1 MQIQGEKL
9 KGFLLNMLVEIIGD
23 GLMVIFAIVI
33 GYYVKI
39 QFL

>member
-23 GLMVIFAIVI
+23 GLMVIFATVI

-39 QFL
+39 QFI